1 MNVTRFRAMDALLL
15 ICCLLLLLAA
25 CSSGLTTPLVASP
38 TPIPTPTAT
47 PTPLVKAGTVLYQAN
62 WSEGLDGWQGSGWKS
77 VQGQLV
83 TTGDGTFTIMAP
95 YQPVVHN
102 YAIEVQI
109 QITGLFRPVGGYFS
123 IFAQSVSEQDG
134 FQAGVNRFM
143 MPGPKPNGQHP
154 QVQIRIDP
162 PSSMA
167 RGDGIPRDYEPHNNW
182 HTYRIEVQDTL
193 ANFFV
198 DGSEVS
204 SSSTTVTP
212 TLSTGPIGITCS
224 EAILTVKDFHIIAL

>member
-1 MNVTRFRAMDALLL
+1 MNVTRFRARDALLL
-15 ICCLLLLLAA
+15 VCCLLLPLAA
-25 CSSGLTTPLVASP
+25 CSTGSTTPLAASP

-62 WSEGLDGWQGSGWKS
+62 WSQGLDGWQGSGWKS
-77 VQGQLV
+77 AQGQLV

-95 YQPVVHN
+95 YQPVVHS

-109 QITGLFRPVGGYFS
+109 QITRLFRPVGGYFS
-123 IFAQSVSEQDG
+123 IFAQSASGQDG

-162 PSSMA
+162 SSSMA
-167 RGDGIPRDYEPHNNW
+167 QGDGLPRDYEPLTNW
-182 HTYRIEVQDTL
+182 HTYRVEVQDTL
-193 ANFFV
+193 ASFFV

-204 SSSTTVTP
+204 SASTTVTP
-212 TLSTGPIGITCS
+212 MLSTGPIGITSS
-224 EAILTVKDFHIIAL
+224 EAILTVKDFRIIAL